1 MKNEKSYEI
10 ALFCISSALLSL
22 EISLMRVL
30 RIEGFGNFTFS
41 AIALALTG
49 FGAGGTIVFLLGPR
63 FRGKER
69 LVCIVSSVVFTLTL
83 GFGFWISKEI
93 IFDPLRIV
101 WDVTQLYRL
110 LLRYFIYAVPFIS
123 GSIFVVISFTTLR
136 PGRAYFF
143 NLTGSG
149 LGVVAVL
156 FCFYVIDAHAI
167 FVVPMIFASAG
178 LLLLLL
184 GSRLTYLYLLLLI
197 AAVAAGFGFLAMG
210 SINILPYK
218 GIMLAL
224 NLPDARIDTRR
235 ISPFGTL
242 QVVKSSTI
250 RIASGLSLA
259 FSGTLPDQMALFL
272 DGDQVSSID
281 RREGSSSPQYLRY
294 QPQSAV
300 YVLYPHPAVF
310 QVGLGGGG
318 GAARAVLHSAKKI
331 VVSEK
336 NPQLIELLRRTYSRY
351 NGALI
356 SNPGL
361 DVVRTG
367 ARTYLRK
374 TDTRWELIEISE
386 PDGRAASV
394 GGIYA
399 ADTDYIL
406 TEEAFTEFLE
416 SLTERGT
423 LSITVLLKYPPR
435 KLLKLV
441 AIAKTAL
448 EKKDLDPRKNILV
461 LRGWASGTVLV
472 KKHPFT
478 EEEIQKIKNF
488 CNTRMFDLVYYEGM
502 RMDEAN
508 QYNVV
513 KGAYYA
519 VNVQEI
525 FSDFDRFSRDYPFNI
540 RPNSD
545 NRPFFGYF
553 FRINKIL
560 QLYRIAGHQ
569 WMLAIEGGYL
579 ILFATFAVT
588 VFVAFA
594 LILVPLPLAGKR
606 IRGGTLKI
614 ILYFSFIALSYMFV
628 EIVIINKYT
637 RYLANPIYSSS
648 VTIATLVVSSGFGSR
663 VSDRLSRWSRKTVMY
678 PVFFIL
684 AYIAFMLFFVDHVY
698 QSLESVGFL
707 PMILFAMLLLAPLGF
722 AMGFPFPV
730 AMSRLRIRGDDSIPW
745 AWSINSYFSVIASTG
760 AMILAS
766 NAGLLWTGLC
776 AVVLYAGA
784 LLVFPE

>member
-10 ALFCISSALLSL
+10 ALFFISSALLSL

-49 FGAGGTIVFLLGPR
+49 FGAGGTIVFLLRPR
-63 FRGKER
+63 FMGRER
-69 LVCIVSSVVFTLTL
+69 LVCIVSSVVFIVTL

-110 LLRYFIYAVPFIS
+110 LLRYFIYSVPFIS

-149 LGVVAVL
+149 LGVVAIL
-156 FCFYVIDAHAI
+156 FCFYVIDAHTI
-167 FVVPMIFASAG
+167 FVVPMIFASFG
-178 LLLLLL
+178 LMLLLS
-184 GSRLTYLYLLLLI
+184 GSRLTFSNLLLLI
-197 AAVAAGFGFLAMG
+197 AAVAAGFGFLSMG

-224 NLPDARIDTRR
+224 NIPDARIETRR

-242 QVVKSSTI
+242 EVVKSSMI
-250 RIASGLSLA
+250 RIAPGLSLA
-259 FSGTLPDQMALFL
+259 YSGTLPDQMALFL
-272 DGDQVSSID
+272 DGDQISSID
-281 RREGSSSPQYLRY
+281 RIDGSSNLQYLRY

-300 YVLYPHPAVF
+300 YVLHPHPEVF

-318 GAARAVLHSAKKI
+318 SAARAVLHSAKKI

-336 NPQLIELLRRTYSRY
+336 NPQLIELLKHTYSNY
-351 NGALI
+351 NDALM
-356 SNPGL
+356 SSSGL
-361 DVVRTG
+361 DIVRTG

-374 TDTRWELIEISE
+374 TDTRWEVIEISE

-399 ADTDYIL
+399 TDTDYTL
-406 TEEAFTEFLE
+406 TEEAFLEFLE

-441 AIAKTAL
+441 ATAKTAL
-448 EKKDLDPRKNILV
+448 EKKGLDPTKNILV
-461 LRGWASGTVLV
+461 LRGWASGSILV
-472 KKHPFT
+472 KKRPFT
-478 EEEIQKIKNF
+478 EEEIQNIKNF
-488 CNTRMFDLVYYEGM
+488 CNARMFDLVYYEGM
-502 RMDEAN
+502 RLDEAN

-553 FRINKIL
+553 FRISKIL
-560 QLYRIAGHQ
+560 QLYQMAGQQ

-579 ILFATFAVT
+579 ILFATFVVT
-588 VFVAFA
+588 VFIAFV
-594 LILVPLPLAGKR
+594 LILAPLPLAGKR

-614 ILYFSFIALSYMFV
+614 ILYFASIALSYMFV

-663 VSDRLSRWSRKTVMY
+663 VSDRLSRWNRKILFY
-678 PVFFIL
+678 PVLFIV
-684 AYIAFMLFFVDHVY
+684 AYLTFMLFFVDHMH
-698 QSLESVGFL
+698 QSLKNVGFL

-722 AMGFPFPV
+722 AMGFPFPM
-730 AMSRLRIRGDDSIPW
+730 AMSRLRLRGDDSIPW

-760 AMILAS
+760 AMILSS

-776 AVVLYAGA
+776 AVLLYAGA
-784 LLVFPE
+784 LFVFPE